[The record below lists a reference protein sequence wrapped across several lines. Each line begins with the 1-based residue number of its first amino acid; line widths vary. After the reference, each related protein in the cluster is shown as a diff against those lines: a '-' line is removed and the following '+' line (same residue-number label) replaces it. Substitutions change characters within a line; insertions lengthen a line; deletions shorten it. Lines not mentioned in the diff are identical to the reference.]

1 MQTKTTQAATLY
13 QPRIINLDP
22 TDDPDKV
29 CEAYRQIDIKRQ
41 LARAKRHEAR
51 LAEKRRKAIAKAEA
65 EAKEKLLAERKLAKE
80 KKVSSAVPQVVIDRR
95 KQIEKRLLAGERVY
109 LQGSAKDLIKLSTD
123 MAALTKSGIN
133 AVLISMQSKVSADK
147 PTPFWMIDN
156 FKRLDKAIKT
166 KDDLKSALLT
176 GFLVGVSDV
185 DISTPMTNKW
195 ISEIKADG
203 VQVCIAKNRRVC
215 SKMRGWVVP
224 SAVIEAETEN
234 L

>member
-1 MQTKTTQAATLY
+1 MQTKTTQVATLC

-41 LARAKRHEAR
+41 IARAKRHEAR
-51 LAEKRRKAIAKAEA
+51 LAEKRRKATAKAA
-65 EAKEKLLAERKLAKE
+65 AKEKLLAERKLAKE
-80 KKVSSAVPQVVIDRR
+80 KKVSLAVPQVVIDRR

-109 LQGSAKDLIKLSTD
+109 LDGSAKDLIKLSTD

-156 FKRLDKAIKT
+156 FERLDKAIKT
-166 KDDLKSALLT
+166 KDDLKNALLT

-185 DISTPMTNKW
+185 DMSTPMTNKW
-195 ISEIKADG
+195 IAEMKADG
-203 VQVCIAKNRRVC
+203 IQVCVAKNRRVC

-224 SAVIEAETEN
+224 SATTEV
-234 L
+234 